1 MRVIL
6 LEDQGTRQYME
17 DMHAHKF
24 FDDIAIFG
32 VFDGHNGSDV
42 ADICRT
48 FSITYVKNEFEDHG
62 STTRALETAF
72 ALLDQHALRAAPRN
86 CGSTAIMAT
95 LTRDGRL
102 TVANAGDSLGI
113 LLTRHGIVNVSE
125 HHKVEYEKERIIKAG
140 GRVTYDDGVARINRL
155 LNVSRSIGDHHLKK
169 YVPSTPFVADL
180 PWRVESGDV
189 LVLATDGIWDVFGF
203 QELGT
208 IVYKAKDRAEAAKKI
223 ISEARRRMSGDN
235 ATLMIIEL

>member
-6 LEDQGTRQYME
+6 AEDQGRRQYME
-17 DMHAHKF
+17 DTNAHKIS
-24 FDDIAIFG
+24 DNLGIFG
-32 VFDGHNGSDV
+32 VFDGHNGREV
-42 ADICRT
+42 ADICRVYAT
-48 FSITYVKNEFEDHG
+48 TYVQNEFQKHG
-62 STTRALETAF
+62 SATKALETAF
-72 ALLDQHALRAAPRN
+72 ALLDRHAKLSAPVD

-95 LTRDGRL
+95 LTRDGQL

-113 LLTRHGIVNVSE
+113 LLTRNGIVNMSE
-125 HHKVEYEKERIIKAG
+125 DHKVEYEKERILKAG

-169 YVPSTPFVADL
+169 YVPSTPFVAHL
-180 PWRVESGDV
+180 PWRVQSGDV

-208 IVYKAKDRAEAAKKI
+208 IVFRAHDRAETAKRI
-223 ISEARRRMSGDN
+223 ICEARRRMSGDN
-235 ATLMIIEL
+235 ATLMILEI